1 MVGGEDLAV
10 GDKIKVTGT
19 LINYGGNTPEFTQG
33 CTYEQI
39 GDSAAVSAAKAAL
52 AKIQAYMSFAYKY
65 TRDQQEVA
73 AIASSF
79 TMKHSI
85 TDTSTNLSAEGN
97 NAAMVGLDTTLFNV
111 TSAKNKASNE
121 VGLNKDGTMRLY
133 ANASTQ
139 SGTSLTISTLNGQK
153 IVSIEVEFGG
163 TVGDITVNED
173 AVTAEANASYTYQV
187 DSTNVTIQN
196 VTATNV
202 QVWIKSITINL
213 ASSDEVAYQDVFT
226 DTEFRIKCGVDL
238 ALADI
243 EIADSYGI
251 YVSTADKDEEL
262 VATGS
267 DAT

>member
-1 MVGGEDLAV
+1 MTVKETDQFL
-10 GDKIKVTGT
+10 
-19 LINYGGNTPEFTQG
+19 NTHSLPRLNVKEK
-33 CTYEQI
+33 EN
-39 GDSAAVSAAKAAL
+39 L
-52 AKIQAYMSFAYKY
+52 N
-65 TRDQQEVA
+65 R
-73 AIASSF
+73 AI
-79 TMKHSI
+79 T
-85 TDTSTNLSAEGN
+85 
-97 NAAMVGLDTTLFNV
+97 
-111 TSAKNKASNE
+111 
-121 VGLNKDGTMRLY
+121 
-133 ANASTQ
+133 
-139 SGTSLTISTLNGQK
+139 
-153 IVSIEVEFGG
+153 SIEVEFGG

-267 DAT
+267 DATCLFAVISLGDALTNAERLDVVFTVQAYIVIECVTYFSENTKSFSVREMVEAYYNNPETTDKVASLYDLIENL